1 MPISAGDTAWVLAA
15 TALVMLM
22 TPGVGFFY
30 GGLVRR
36 KNIIS
41 MIALSFVSFA
51 LISVQWVLYGYSLA
65 FGPDVGGII
74 GNLNFIGLNGVSL
87 VPTGTSTIP
96 PLLFMMFQLTFAAVT
111 LAILTSVFAERV
123 KLSSFVVF
131 GLLWSTFVYDPIA
144 H

>member
-1 MPISAGDTAWVLAA
+1 MQGDHMPINAGDTAWVLAS

-51 LISVQWVLYGYSLA
+51 IISIQWVLYGYSLV
-65 FGPDVGGII
+65 FGPDMHGII
-74 GNLNFIGLNGVSL
+74 GGLNFIGLNGVGMAPAGS
-87 VPTGTSTIP
+87 STIP
-96 PLLFMMFQLTFAAVT
+96 SLAFMMFQL
-111 LAILTSVFAERV
+111 VF
-123 KLSSFVVF
+123 
-131 GLLWSTFVYDPIA
+131 
-144 H
+144 